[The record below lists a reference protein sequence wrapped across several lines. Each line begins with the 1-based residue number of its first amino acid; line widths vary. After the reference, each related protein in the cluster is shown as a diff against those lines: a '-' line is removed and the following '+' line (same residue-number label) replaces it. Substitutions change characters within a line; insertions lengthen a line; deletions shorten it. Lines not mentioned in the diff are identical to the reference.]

1 MTIENVMKLLKCFP
15 RSYMNHFGECV
26 LCEKGNLYIT
36 VKNCETETDI
46 KCKLLEWCSRSAG
59 KGEPYKTEKKNI
71 EFRQFVTNGINIY
84 LGTDF
89 TIEDMYCIYDKLGN
103 AINHQLTLDFIAN
116 GYDME
121 FLKRSDEEMTVKER
135 YFLVT
140 DGIIEMDCV
149 ANSYEE
155 ATNLFLD
162 YLKNRNDDC
171 IYELQGSGKIYEYSG
186 TDLKTVHFIFN
197 QHYIDVLRSK
207 R

>member
-15 RSYMNHFGECV
+15 RSYMNCFGECI

-71 EFRQFVTNGINIY
+71 EFREFVTNGINIY
-84 LGTDF
+84 LGTNF
-89 TIEDMYCIYDKLGN
+89 TIEDMYWIYDKLGN

-121 FLKRSDEEMTVKER
+121 FLKRSVGE
-135 YFLVT
+135 
-140 DGIIEMDCV
+140 
-149 ANSYEE
+149 
-155 ATNLFLD
+155 
-162 YLKNRNDDC
+162 
-171 IYELQGSGKIYEYSG
+171 
-186 TDLKTVHFIFN
+186 
-197 QHYIDVLRSK
+197 
-207 R
+207 